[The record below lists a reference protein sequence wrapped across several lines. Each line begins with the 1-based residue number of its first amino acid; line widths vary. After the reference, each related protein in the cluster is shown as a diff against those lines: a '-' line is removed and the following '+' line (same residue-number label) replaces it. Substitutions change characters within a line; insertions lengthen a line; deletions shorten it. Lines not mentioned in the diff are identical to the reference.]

1 MLRFRSLCSRINNE
15 WSFDDSIANYGCRV
29 YAFDPTMSKDDHVRS
44 PFVQFFKVGL
54 SDLDSEGI
62 LGEYGKAAWKTRT
75 LKTIITELRH
85 DKVL

>member
-1 MLRFRSLCSRINNE
+1 
-15 WSFDDSIANYGCRV
+15 
-29 YAFDPTMSKDDHVRS
+29 MSKDDHVRS

-85 DKVL
+85 DEVL